1 MAEIRVTIPNIPGI
15 SERDIQG
22 ILEEGGDAIINVA
35 RLSFVDA
42 STPTGEK
49 WPALSE
55 VTIKRRRNGSDKPL
69 RDTGVLMN
77 SLQSFVQGN
86 TAHIGSHLIYSNIHN
101 YGGMAG
107 RGRKVKIPQRRYMPD
122 PDNLPNDLTEELQ
135 EISVRRLMSAFGG
148 AAQRG

>member
-1 MAEIRVTIPNIPGI
+1 MAEIRVTIPRLPNV
-15 SERDIQG
+15 SERDIHG
-22 ILEEGGDAIINVA
+22 ILSEGGEAIINVA

-42 STPTGEK
+42 RTPTGEA

-55 VTIKRRRNGSDKPL
+55 MTIRRRRQRSDKPL

-77 SLQSFVQGN
+77 SLQSHVSGN

-107 RGRKVKIPQRRYMPD
+107 RGRKVRIPQRQFMPD
-122 PDNLPNDLTEELQ
+122 PNRLPADLEEELHD
-135 EISVRRLMSAFGG
+135 ISVRRLRAAFGV
-148 AAQRG
+148 